1 MLLRLVRP
9 LLCSGKVGGSRWR
22 LAGTRASETGSEAF
36 TLLFLVAVAAMEKKL
51 LLVDVDAGV
60 DDAAALMIALAAPN
74 VEILGITCCFG
85 NTEVENVCKNV
96 LRVLK
101 KCNHLQI
108 PVYQGA
114 SSPLLNTM
122 KNDYFYGTD
131 GLGDV
136 PDAEAPGLDQVQ
148 HEHAVA
154 AMIRIISERPNQ
166 VTLVA
171 TGPLTNLAL
180 AVKMDPKF
188 PKKIKN
194 MSIMGGNMYSRGNID
209 ICAEFNFAADPEAA
223 YVVLNEYTCPTFIT
237 TWEFACLHAIPW
249 EFYEKCT
256 SQDSE
261 KARFLKEIYAVTTE
275 IQKRPI
281 PKLRALY
288 RKPGFVSCD
297 SFAMAIAVDPD
308 VVTESIFC
316 AVSVELTGSH
326 TRGMLVLDIDDALQK
341 ENKVSIAKE
350 LDMEKFKGLL
360 LAALK

>member
-1 MLLRLVRP
+1 
-9 LLCSGKVGGSRWR
+9 
-22 LAGTRASETGSEAF
+22 
-36 TLLFLVAVAAMEKKL
+36 MEKKL

-60 DDAAALMIALAAPN
+60 DDAAALMMALAAPN
-74 VEILGITCCFG
+74 VEVLGITCCFG
-85 NTEVENVCKNV
+85 NTTVENVCKNV
-96 LRVLK
+96 LRTLK

-122 KNDYFYGTD
+122 KNDNFYGTD

-136 PDAEAPGLDQVQ
+136 PDAGAPGLDQVQ

-154 AMIRIISERPNQ
+154 AMIRIINERPNK

-171 TGPLTNLAL
+171 TAPLTNLAL
-180 AVKMDPKF
+180 AVKMDPML

-209 ICAEFNFAADPEAA
+209 FCAEFNFAADPEAA
-223 YVVLNEYTCPTFIT
+223 HIVLNEYTCPTSIS
-237 TWEFACLHAIPW
+237 TWEFASAHALPW

-261 KARFLKEIYAVTTE
+261 KARFLKEIYTVTTGY
-275 IQKRPI
+275 QKRPI

-297 SFAMAIAVDPD
+297 CFAMAAAIDED
-308 VVTESIFC
+308 LVTESIFC
-316 AVSVELTGSH
+316 AVSVELTGSY
-326 TRGMLVLDIDDALQK
+326 TRGMMILDFDGRLQK

-350 LDMEKFKGLL
+350 LDVEKFKGLL
-360 LAALK
+360 IAALK

>member
-1 MLLRLVRP
+1 M
-9 LLCSGKVGGSRWR
+9 
-22 LAGTRASETGSEAF
+22 AF
-36 TLLFLVAVAAMEKKL
+36 SSSSSSLSQVEIPAMEKKL

-85 NTEVENVCKNV
+85 NTTVENVCKNV
-96 LRVLK
+96 LRLLK
-101 KCNHLQI
+101 KCNHPQI

-114 SSPLLNTM
+114 SSPLLNRM
-122 KNDYFYGTD
+122 QNDYFYGTD
-131 GLGDV
+131 GLGDI
-136 PDAEAPGLDQVQ
+136 PDADAPRLDQVQ
-148 HEHAVA
+148 HEHAVT
-154 AMIRIISERPNQ
+154 AMIRIINERPKM

-180 AVKMDPKF
+180 AVKMDPML

-209 ICAEFNFAADPEAA
+209 VCAEFNFAADPEAA
-223 YVVLNEYTCPTFIT
+223 YIVLNEYTCPTSIT
-237 TWEFACLHAIPW
+237 TWEFACMHSLSW

-261 KARFLKEIYAVTTE
+261 KAKFLKEIYTVTTE
-275 IQKRPI
+275 YQKLPI

-297 SFAMAIAVDPD
+297 CFAMAAAVDED
-308 VVTESIFC
+308 LITESIFC

-326 TRGMLVLDIDDALQK
+326 TRGMMVLDIDDRLQK
-341 ENKVSIAKE
+341 VNRVSIAKE

-360 LAALK
+360 MAALK

>member
-1 MLLRLVRP
+1 
-9 LLCSGKVGGSRWR
+9 
-22 LAGTRASETGSEAF
+22 
-36 TLLFLVAVAAMEKKL
+36 MEKKL

-60 DDAAALMIALAAPN
+60 DDAAALMMALAAPH

-85 NTEVENVCKNV
+85 NTTVENVCKNV

-114 SSPLLNTM
+114 STPLLNTM
-122 KNDYFYGTD
+122 KKDYFYGTD
-131 GLGDV
+131 GLGDI
-136 PDAEAPGLDQVQ
+136 PDADAPGSDQVQ
-148 HEHAVA
+148 REHAVA
-154 AMIRIISERPNQ
+154 AMIRVVSETPNK

-180 AVKMDPKF
+180 AVKMDPTF

-223 YVVLNEYTCPTFIT
+223 YIVLNEYTCPTSIT
-237 TWEFACLHAIPW
+237 TWEFASSHSLPW

-261 KARFLKEIYAVTTE
+261 KARFLKEIYTVTTGY
-275 IQKRPI
+275 QKRPI
-281 PKLRALY
+281 PKLRTLY

-297 SFAMAIAVDPD
+297 CFAMAAAIDED
-308 VVTESIFC
+308 LVTESIFC
-316 AVSVELTGSH
+316 AVSVELNGSH
-326 TRGMLVLDIDDALQK
+326 TRGMMVLDIDDRLKK

>member
-1 MLLRLVRP
+1 
-9 LLCSGKVGGSRWR
+9 
-22 LAGTRASETGSEAF
+22 
-36 TLLFLVAVAAMEKKL
+36 MEKKL

-60 DDAAALMIALAAPN
+60 DDAAALMVALAAPN
-74 VEILGITCCFG
+74 VEVLGITCCFG
-85 NTEVENVCKNV
+85 NTTVENVCKNV

-114 SSPLLNTM
+114 SSPLLNTT
-122 KNDYFYGTD
+122 KKDYFYGTD

-136 PDAEAPGLDQVQ
+136 PDANAPAFDQVQ
-148 HEHAVA
+148 QEHAVA
-154 AMIRIISERPNQ
+154 AMIRIISERPNK
-166 VTLVA
+166 VTLIA

-180 AVKMDPKF
+180 AVKMDPIF

-194 MSIMGGNMYSRGNID
+194 MFIMGGNMYSRGNID

-223 YVVLNEYTCPTFIT
+223 YIVLNEYTCPTAIT
-237 TWEFACLHAIPW
+237 TWEFASSNSLPW

-261 KARFLKEIYAVTTE
+261 KARFLKEIYTVTTGY
-275 IQKRPI
+275 QKRPI
-281 PKLRALY
+281 PELRALY

-297 SFAMAIAVDPD
+297 CFAMAAAIDED
-308 VVTESIFC
+308 LVTESMFC

-326 TRGMLVLDIDDALQK
+326 TRGMMVLDIEDRLQK
-341 ENKVSIAKE
+341 ENKVSIAKQ

-360 LAALK
+360 M

>member
-1 MLLRLVRP
+1 
-9 LLCSGKVGGSRWR
+9 
-22 LAGTRASETGSEAF
+22 
-36 TLLFLVAVAAMEKKL
+36 MEKKF

-60 DDAAALMIALAAPN
+60 DDAAALMMALAAPN

-85 NTEVENVCKNV
+85 NTTVENVCKNV

-122 KNDYFYGTD
+122 KKDYFYGTD

-136 PDAEAPGLDQVQ
+136 PDADAPGFDQVQ
-148 HEHAVA
+148 QEHAVA
-154 AMIRIISERPNQ
+154 AMIRIISERPNK

-171 TGPLTNLAL
+171 TGPLTNIAL
-180 AVKMDPKF
+180 AVKMDPTF

-223 YVVLNEYTCPTFIT
+223 YIVLNEYTCPTAIA
-237 TWEFACLHAIPW
+237 TWEFASSNSLPW

-261 KARFLKEIYAVTTE
+261 KARFLKEIYTVT
-275 IQKRPI
+275 IGYQKRPI

-297 SFAMAIAVDPD
+297 CFAMAAAIDED
-308 VVTESIFC
+308 LVTESMFC

-326 TRGMLVLDIDDALQK
+326 TRGMMILDIDDRLQK
-341 ENKVSIAKE
+341 KNKVSIAKE
-350 LDMEKFKGLL
+350 LDVEKFKGLL
-360 LAALK
+360 MAALK